1 MKYWIFVLLAF
12 ASGCTPSVDVE
23 AVKQY
28 KCGAEIVKAS
38 FLEDNSMIL
47 GVNGTNYVLNRSAT
61 NSGLRYDNDD
71 SSISFTQLGRNTYL
85 IMNGK
90 NYPLCLE
97 LDY

>member
-1 MKYWIFVLLAF
+1 MRYWICVLLTFVSA
-12 ASGCTPSVDVE
+12 CTPSVEIDE
-23 AVKQY
+23 VKQY

-61 NSGLRYDNDD
+61 TSGTRYDNDN
-71 SSISFTQLGRNTYL
+71 SSISFMQQGRNTYL

-97 LDY
+97 LEY